1 MINNMV
7 PILNR
12 SILISKVCNSDN
24 MQTSSHIHVHMDIM
38 ECKVSP
44 HSMLI
49 DSLYRVHCQSI
60 ISSNEKMHNQFAID
74 NNYLQK
80 YPDII

>member
-12 SILISKVCNSDN
+12 SIFISKVCNSDN
-24 MQTSSHIHVHMDIM
+24 IQTWSHINVHMDIM

-44 HSMLI
+44 HSM
-49 DSLYRVHCQSI
+49 
-60 ISSNEKMHNQFAID
+60 
-74 NNYLQK
+74 
-80 YPDII
+80 